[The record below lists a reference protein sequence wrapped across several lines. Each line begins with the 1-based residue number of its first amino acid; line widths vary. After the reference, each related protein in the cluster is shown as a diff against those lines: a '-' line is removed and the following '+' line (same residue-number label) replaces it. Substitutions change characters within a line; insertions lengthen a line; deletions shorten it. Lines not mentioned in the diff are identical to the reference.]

1 MGQSDHVA
9 NIAIGL
15 EDTEKVQQ
23 LTVLLNYASERVTL
37 RGGPLPD
44 VVEDPGL
51 TVDLVARSEVKLGGT
66 PVELSF
72 EVRNIFGRDN
82 FEFQEFNG
90 NRIEINTFQVGTAF
104 NFGVKASF

>member
-51 TVDLVARSEVKLGGT
+51 TVDLVARSEIKLGGT